1 MTGNDPLFRLYLL
14 GAIMAALLLV
24 TMTNFIAGFLYHPK
38 GADKPG
44 YMITAGAPAETPAAK
59 AEAPAAPAPPSAP
72 DAPAAPAAPESVLA
86 MLASADADKGKKV
99 ARKCAACHSFDKGG
113 RNKVGPP
120 LWDIVGAKQA
130 AASYKYSGALKGL
143 GGTWDYAALDAF
155 LLKPKAYAK
164 GTKMSFAGIAKAGDR
179 ANLIEYMRSRSDN
192 PKPLP

>member
-44 YMITAGAPAETPAAK
+44 FMIAAGAPAETPAAK
-59 AEAPAAPAPPSAP
+59 AEAP
-72 DAPAAPAAPESVLA
+72 DAPAAQAAPESVLA

-179 ANLIEYMRSRSDN
+179 ANLIGYLRSRSDN